1 MNATFN
7 YEQHVFKAPEIES
20 IVKKAV
26 DFFSNTPI
34 ETFPPQ
40 YKKVYGAG
48 VYGLYY
54 FGDYEPY
61 APVATAN
68 KLSCSQ
74 PIYVGKA
81 VLPGN
86 RTGLRAERVSLLSR
100 LRQHSRSIQVTHNL
114 KVEDFKCRFIFLD
127 GIEHDLIATVE
138 TGLIRAYRPLW
149 NSRIVDGFGNHDVGS
164 GRYEQQ
170 PSAWDTLHPGRAWV
184 SKLTGT
190 PRDPDAI
197 KAAIKNFLEEPKLSD
212 LIEPTDS

>member
-1 MNATFN
+1 MDTAFN
-7 YEQHVFKAPEIES
+7 YEKHVFKAPELVS

-34 ETFPPQ
+34 EAFPPQ

-61 APVATAN
+61 APIAAAN
-68 KLSCSQ
+68 KLSSSQ

-100 LRQHSRSIQVTHNL
+100 LRQHSRSIQ
-114 KVEDFKCRFIFLD
+114 I
-127 GIEHDLIATVE
+127 
-138 TGLIRAYRPLW
+138 Y
-149 NSRIVDGFGNHDVGS
+149 S
-164 GRYEQQ
+164 Q
-170 PSAWDTLHPGRAWV
+170 
-184 SKLTGT
+184 
-190 PRDPDAI
+190 
-197 KAAIKNFLEEPKLSD
+197 LES
-212 LIEPTDS
+212 